1 MVGANLKTVLS
12 LVKWPAIT
20 VACFFLLAC
29 ESRADIYPVIKV
41 QDGDSFIVQAGG
53 QRRKVRI
60 AAIDAP
66 EYGQPYGEQSK
77 QNLKGL
83 LQGRE
88 VHLEVIKTDDYGRW
102 VARVWVIP
110 ASCAS
115 DKNCKQSVDAGLFQI
130 ESGLAWWYR
139 YWAKV
144 RKEQSPADQK
154 QYERAEAV
162 AKTQKLGLWRDEN
175 PVNPRQWRKSHPK

>member
-1 MVGANLKTVLS
+1 VVGANFK
-12 LVKWPAIT
+12 LVKSTARGLAIA
-20 VACFFLLAC
+20 VLALFLLAC

-41 QDGDSFIVQAGG
+41 QDGDSFIVKAGG

-83 LQGRE
+83 LQGSE

-102 VARVWVIP
+102 VARVWVVP
-110 ASCAS
+110 ASCVS

-144 RKEQSPADQK
+144 RKEQSLADQK

-162 AKTQKLGLWRDEN
+162 AKTQKLGLWRDAN
-175 PVNPRQWRKSHPK
+175 PVNPRQWRKSHLK